1 MNNVTLEDIMT
12 IQQSKT
18 LEFLNNDGTDS
29 QTISQSI
36 KNFNSNS
43 QNH

>member
-18 LEFLNNDGTDS
+18 LEFLNNDGTNN
-29 QTISQSI
+29 QSI
-36 KNFNSNS
+36 NKKF
-43 QNH
+43 